1 MSQQILFETSRFIA
15 SEPNDPSGQELLRW
29 LSEELAAHGAVTNDI
44 RRKSPGWELD
54 ATHGVAKYVVIA
66 SRQSGDSWKIQVD
79 KRRTMS
85 DQLLGKNKLVPTD
98 PFVWLVENALQN
110 DSAIKNVRR
119 T

>member
-1 MSQQILFETSRFIA
+1 
-15 SEPNDPSGQELLRW
+15 
-29 LSEELAAHGAVTNDI
+29 
-44 RRKSPGWELD
+44 
-54 ATHGVAKYVVIA
+54 
-66 SRQSGDSWKIQVD
+66 
-79 KRRTMS
+79 MS

>member
-15 SEPNDPSGQELLRW
+15 SEPNDPSGEALLRW
-29 LSEELAAHGAVTNDI
+29 LSEELAAHGAVTSSI
-44 RRKSPGWELD
+44 RRKNSDWELD
-54 ATHGVAKYVVIA
+54 ATHGVSKYMVIA
-66 SRQSGDSWKIQVD
+66 SKQNGDSWKIMVD

-110 DSAIKNVRR
+110 DAAIKNVRR
-119 T
+119 A